1 MITGSIADR
10 HKRVMPMPKKAVF
23 DGGLI
28 SLTRNW
34 TLKLD
39 NLSDANEPK
48 VQELSRVW
56 KEKYRLSS
64 EPANDGG
71 RILWSIDSK
80 LEKEAYTIRIRE
92 GQIALTAGSI
102 RGIQYGM
109 QTLWQLSPD
118 GKPPQGIVEDRP
130 SLGMRGFHINFD
142 SYRQMDIGEAL
153 YAMEKAA
160 EMKLNTLLIEYS
172 NRFPFAKNKDLAVN
186 TTLKEED
193 IQKINRKAKELDME
207 IIPLQQTIGHLE
219 YMVTLD
225 GYQSIRENGDSP
237 AQICPLNPESFRVVT
252 GLLDQMIEAHP
263 GIRYIHLG
271 GDEARSLGRCPAC
284 KEKVKN
290 LGISRLYVDYM
301 NSLCEYVLSRGLTP
315 IIWDD
320 MLCAHPEALDML
332 DKRTVI
338 MYWDYWT
345 VGNPSPYFIA
355 RYDRNGKPVQVADE
369 RWKDLW
375 KDELS
380 DLEASVMKTF
390 IRPVNLKE
398 SLSKKFMDLYGGYFG
413 DEFPKRVKAYPYIE
427 FYMDKGFQVIGAP
440 TCLGNG
446 DDFHTL
452 PNYWRFIPNIK
463 TAAERCAVAG
473 TLGMITT
480 AWYNYHPLMFHLGI
494 GATAQFSWGV

>member
-1 MITGSIADR
+1 
-10 HKRVMPMPKKAVF
+10 
-23 DGGLI
+23 
-28 SLTRNW
+28 
-34 TLKLD
+34 
-39 NLSDANEPK
+39 
-48 VQELSRVW
+48 
-56 KEKYRLSS
+56 
-64 EPANDGG
+64 
-71 RILWSIDSK
+71 
-80 LEKEAYTIRIRE
+80 
-92 GQIALTAGSI
+92 
-102 RGIQYGM
+102 
-109 QTLWQLSPD
+109 
-118 GKPPQGIVEDRP
+118 
-130 SLGMRGFHINFD
+130 
-142 SYRQMDIGEAL
+142 
-153 YAMEKAA
+153 
-160 EMKLNTLLIEYS
+160 
-172 NRFPFAKNKDLAVN
+172 
-186 TTLKEED
+186 
-193 IQKINRKAKELDME
+193 ME

>member
-1 MITGSIADR
+1 
-10 HKRVMPMPKKAVF
+10 
-23 DGGLI
+23 
-28 SLTRNW
+28 
-34 TLKLD
+34 
-39 NLSDANEPK
+39 
-48 VQELSRVW
+48 
-56 KEKYRLSS
+56 
-64 EPANDGG
+64 
-71 RILWSIDSK
+71 
-80 LEKEAYTIRIRE
+80 
-92 GQIALTAGSI
+92 
-102 RGIQYGM
+102 
-109 QTLWQLSPD
+109 
-118 GKPPQGIVEDRP
+118 
-130 SLGMRGFHINFD
+130 
-142 SYRQMDIGEAL
+142 
-153 YAMEKAA
+153 
-160 EMKLNTLLIEYS
+160 
-172 NRFPFAKNKDLAVN
+172 
-186 TTLKEED
+186 
-193 IQKINRKAKELDME
+193 
-207 IIPLQQTIGHLE
+207 
-219 YMVTLD
+219 
-225 GYQSIRENGDSP
+225 
-237 AQICPLNPESFRVVT
+237 
-252 GLLDQMIEAHP
+252 
-263 GIRYIHLG
+263 
-271 GDEARSLGRCPAC
+271 
-284 KEKVKN
+284 
-290 LGISRLYVDYM
+290 VDYM